1 MYLEEIFV
9 VFVKGSFRIQKKP
22 VLCIEQIYFA
32 FRQPVFCI
40 FDQIVLFQDY
50 IFISFV
56 FCVCSAVYV
65 LFSETE
71 YNLTLRTGILAGNRK
86 YLRKGMLLVK
96 LDTRMR

>member
-1 MYLEEIFV
+1 M
-9 VFVKGSFRIQKKP
+9 
-22 VLCIEQIYFA
+22 
-32 FRQPVFCI
+32 FRQPLFCI
-40 FDQIVLFQDY
+40 FDQIVSFLDY

-71 YNLTLRTGILAGNRK
+71 YNLMLRTGILTGNRK
-86 YLRKGMLLVK
+86 YLGRGMLLVR